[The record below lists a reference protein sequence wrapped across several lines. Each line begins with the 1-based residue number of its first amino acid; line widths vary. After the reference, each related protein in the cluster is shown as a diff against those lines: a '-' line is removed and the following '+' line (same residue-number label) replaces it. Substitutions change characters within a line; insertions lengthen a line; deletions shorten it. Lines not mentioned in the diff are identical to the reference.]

1 MTLSTSDRLE
11 ILDVIARADWAATRR
26 DAYAY
31 VELFTEDAV
40 LDGGQGQHAGREAL
54 RASVGPIWAAE
65 GKATLHLT
73 LNPVVEDDGGP
84 EPVARSVLLIVDPGP
99 PAAIR
104 TTAVI
109 TQRMRRSAG
118 SWRIARRTVGAAGS
132 E

>member
-1 MTLSTSDRLE
+1 MTLSTADRLE

-26 DAYAY
+26 DADAY

-40 LDGGQGQHAGREAL
+40 LDGDQGHHAGREAL

-65 GKATLHLT
+65 GKATLHLMV
-73 LNPVVEDDGGP
+73 NPVVDDDGP
-84 EPVARSVLLIVDPGP
+84 EPIARSVLLIIDPP
-99 PAAIR
+99 VTIR

-109 TQRMRRSAG
+109 TQTLRYSAG
-118 SWRIARRTVGAAGS
+118 SWRIARRTVGAPGR